1 MKVTSYLIS
10 FNRSPTWIT
19 PEFGEDMAPSGKGRE
34 AFYPNEEKER
44 MRDPEYL
51 LKYRKW
57 VEDAM
62 NATFYLFRKDS
73 AEQKQAVEAFT
84 VMMKERLNHDERLCK
99 LIIPNFGVGCRRYP
113 LSSCLRRFTPGHGY
127 LEALVADNAEVVTSE
142 IDEISEGGLLT
153 RDGKHHKV
161 DIIVCATGFNT
172 SFKPN
177 FVLIGTTLSVFCL
190 IKGRHGTNLQDVWKD
205 EAKSYLSLA
214 VSGFPNYFS
223 ISSDIVSNRSDIWTE
238 CTVSEWPCDSSIGAR
253 SGLCLHRCP
262 KTSTRRYCV
271 LRSKTRSH
279 RRIH

>member
-1 MKVTSYLIS
+1 VLLITVASHLIS

-34 AFYPNEEKER
+34 AFYPDEEKER
-44 MRDPEYL
+44 MQDPEYL

-84 VMMKERLNHDERLCK
+84 VMMKGRLKNDERLCK
-99 LIIPNFGVGCRRYP
+99 LLIPNFGVGCRRYQ
-113 LSSCLRRFTPGHGY
+113 LSHCLSRFTPGHGY

-142 IDEISEGGLLT
+142 IDEIKEDGLLT
-153 RDGKHHKV
+153 RDGKCHKV

-177 FVLIGTTLSVFCL
+177 FALIGILSVFGL
-190 IKGRHGTNLQDVWKD
+190 TIGRHGRNLQDVWKD

-223 ISSDIVSNRSDIWTE
+223 ISCEIISNSSDIRAE
-238 CTVSEWPCDSSIGAR
+238 CTISEWPRNSGIGTR
-253 SGLCLHRCP
+253 SRLRLHCRS
-262 KTSTRRYCV
+262 KISTRRHR
-271 LRSKTRSH
+271 LPRSETRNH
-279 RRIH
+279 